1 MADRF
6 PLILNTSA
14 NQIQEIA
21 SGDILDLTGVGINNV
36 GVITSGNVSI
46 GAATT
51 DLVVTGDARITGI
64 LTVGTSSLKLDGP
77 NNLVNVGTALTLG
90 HTQGLQFHT
99 QNLHSAGFEVNQINA
114 SGIIT
119 ATEADINGDLDV
131 DGHTNLDNVS
141 VAGVSTFAGNIN
153 GKDITLTDVT
163 PSITFYDSNANS
175 DFRII
180 ADNGVLSFA
189 DITNNANRI
198 NLQSNG
204 NVNIQKDLDV
214 DGHTNLDNVSIAGVA
229 TITGNLNVGGV
240 LTYEDVTNVDSIGII
255 TARNGITVSSGTA
268 TFQGAI
274 DANGDLDVDGHTN
287 LDNVSIAGV
296 TTMTGA
302 VTTGD
307 HITLS
312 GQNPHI
318 TFTDSNH
325 NPDFEIY
332 GSAGNFKIWDSTSNV
347 GRLIVNS
354 DGHVDIPGNLDCGA
368 GLDVTGNV
376 IASGNVTAVDAT
388 FSGNVSVGGTLTYED
403 VTNIDSVGLI
413 TARTGIR
420 VSANGDLRFANGTWS
435 GEVAGKI
442 QQNSNKL
449 YIQSGTS
456 GTQIRRSDGQASWE
470 WNNNGHFIPGLDSN
484 VNIGENAKRV
494 ANIYADTLYGD
505 GSNLTGISVGI
516 STNAQT
522 VTNGNTLLLDLT
534 KDDHKVT
541 ATGTVTISCT
551 GGTEGDSHTVR
562 IVNSGITTV
571 GFSTYFLFPSGGAPN
586 IPITSGTI
594 SLISFTV
601 HRAGAVGVSTQLLSG
616 ASVSFAWG

>member
-21 SGDILDLTGVGINNV
+21 SGDTLDLTGVGINNV
-36 GVITSGNVSI
+36 GVITSGNVTI

-64 LTVGTSSLKLDGP
+64 LTVGTSSIVLNDGA
-77 NNLVNVGTALTLG
+77 NTIKVGTALTLG

-312 GQNPHI
+312 GQNPRI

-616 ASVSFAWG
+616 ASVSFA

>member
-1 MADRF
+1 MANRF
-6 PLILNTSA
+6 PLILNTSS

-21 SGDILDLTGVGINNV
+21 SGDQLDLTGNN
-36 GVITSGNVSI
+36 I
-46 GAATT
+46 A
-51 DLVVTGDARITGI
+51 
-64 LTVGTSSLKLDGP
+64 
-77 NNLVNVGTALTLG
+77 
-90 HTQGLQFHT
+90 
-99 QNLHSAGFEVNQINA
+99 NA
-114 SGIIT
+114 GIIT
-119 ATEADINGDLDV
+119 ASTVNVTGDLDV
-131 DGHTNLDNVS
+131 DGHINLDNVS
-141 VAGVSTFAGNIN
+141 VS
-153 GKDITLTDVT
+153 
-163 PSITFYDSNANS
+163 
-175 DFRII
+175 
-180 ADNGVLSFA
+180 GVLTATTFSGDGSGLIGVASTDNIVTGTAATFTGGV
-189 DITNNANRI
+189 DIN
-198 NLQSNG
+198 S
-204 NVNIQKDLDV
+204 DLDV
-214 DGHTNLDNVSIAGVA
+214 DGHTNLDNVSIAGV
-229 TITGNLNVGGV
+229 TTMSGNLTISNTLPSLFLTDTNNNDDYSIQNQNGYFAIKDESDGHNRLVIHPDGKNV
-240 LTYEDVTNVDSIGII
+240 IG
-255 TARNGITVSSGTA
+255 
-268 TFQGAI
+268 
-274 DANGDLDVDGHTN
+274 GDLDVDGHTN

-296 TTMTGA
+296 TTFTGA

-307 HITLS
+307 HVTLS

-318 TFTDSNH
+318 TFTDTNH

-616 ASVSFAWG
+616 ASVSFA